1 MCIKQFNGAVSVNM
15 ALPTFVDDCLCLLSV
30 DIVYPQCAQQQTH
43 FKLLLLLIDGTE
55 EWMTDVQVSH

>member
-15 ALPTFVDDCLCLLSV
+15 TLPTFVDDCLCLLSI
-30 DIVYPQCAQQQTH
+30 DIICPQCAQQQTH

-55 EWMTDVQVSH
+55 EWMTDVQMSH